1 MEWVDVQRGAG
12 LEMRMDEPT
21 TGTDRK
27 RAAEAAEAAAIRRR
41 WINLGEVVAVLA
53 VVISAATL
61 WLNWSEHSGSQA
73 EKAAESSRATMRAA
87 TLTLTAE
94 PASKGARLDLKPAT
108 GEQVIEDQTIH
119 FPTSLG
125 IDPVQTTGESRIE
138 ARWFDSALKQARDK
152 AGLPGDSRG
161 DERLPVL
168 IETRFLADGE
178 EHRDSALYDV
188 GYAIKGGGFL
198 SGHEL
203 TLRGLSLVLRTRSAS
218 PAVLDARWS
227 RLTGKKRG

>member
-1 MEWVDVQRGAG
+1 
-12 LEMRMDEPT
+12 MDEPT
-21 TGTDRK
+21 TGLDKK
-27 RAAEAAEAAAIRRR
+27 RAVEAAEAAAIRRR

-73 EKAAESSRATMRAA
+73 EKAAEGARATIRAA

-94 PASKGARLDLKPAT
+94 TASKGTRLDLKPAT

-119 FPTSLG
+119 FPSSLG
-125 IDPVQTTGESRIE
+125 IDPVQTTGEPRIE

-152 AGLPGDSRG
+152 AGLPGDTRG

-178 EHRDSALYDV
+178 EHRDVAIYDV

-198 SGHEL
+198 GGHEV
-203 TLRGLSLVLRTRSAS
+203 TLRGLSLVLRAKGGS
-218 PAVLDARWS
+218 PAVLDARWT
-227 RLTGKKRG
+227 RLIGKKRG